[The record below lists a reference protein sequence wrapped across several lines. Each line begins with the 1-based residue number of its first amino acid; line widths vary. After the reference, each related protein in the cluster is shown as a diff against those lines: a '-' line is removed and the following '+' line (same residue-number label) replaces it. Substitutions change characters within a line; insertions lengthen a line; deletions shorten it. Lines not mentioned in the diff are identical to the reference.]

1 MSHSNVTQM
10 SHACHQAQEWL
21 KELASHP
28 PFEVEEQAYSYLRAV
43 LHTLRDRLTLE
54 EAVHLA
60 AHLPTLI
67 RGVYFEGWKP
77 SKNPDKIKSANEFY
91 RRVEE
96 SFGGLASGS
105 SVDTVAG
112 TNAVIAF
119 LEAMI
124 DPGEMR
130 HVKAQLPQGL
140 QDLFNAEAA

>member
-10 SHACHQAQEWL
+10 SHACQQAQEWL
-21 KELASHP
+21 GELTSRK

-77 SKNPDKIKSANEFY
+77 SKNPDKIKSAQEFY
-91 RRVEE
+91 RRVAD

-105 SVDTVAG
+105 TLDTVAA
-112 TNAVIAF
+112 TNAVLAF
-119 LEAMI
+119 LDAMI

-140 QDLFNAEAA
+140 QELFDAAAA